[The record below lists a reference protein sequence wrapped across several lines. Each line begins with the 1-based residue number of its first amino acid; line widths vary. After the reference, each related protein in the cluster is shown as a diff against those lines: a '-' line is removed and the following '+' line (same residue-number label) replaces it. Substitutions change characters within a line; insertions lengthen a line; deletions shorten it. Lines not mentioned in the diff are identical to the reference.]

1 MLVSPLIDPLL
12 LVVNEF
18 EPIHMPFGLGPIHH
32 AMHLMRDLRGQHMV
46 QLNLVHLL

>member
-12 LVVNEF
+12 LIVNEF
-18 EPIHMPFGLGPIHH
+18 EPIYMPFGLGTIHH
-32 AMHLMRDLRGQHMV
+32 AMHLMRDLRGQYVV